1 MKRCFPQFRFKHSYK
16 YFSSVH
22 PLYFCMKQG
31 CFLYSYFITQNTKK
45 IHFNGWDLRKLKIF
59 SVSSRTFLSE
69 IASLVSLKVDD
80 TVAYGTKKKKVE
92 ERHYLGLCSDYSR
105 FTPCCRENVN
115 VLSPAGNV
123 LVWLRNSFAF
133 TTPWK
138 NLSNPQGPQTT
149 LWEWVGLMIVEI
161 QTL

>member
-1 MKRCFPQFRFKHSYK
+1 MLSSIQIQAFIQILLLCTSIVLLYKAGVFFVFLFHHTEYKKDTLQRLRFKK
-16 YFSSVH
+16 IKNFFCFIKDIFKWNCLSS
-22 PLYFCMKQG
+22 FTKSG
-31 CFLYSYFITQNTKK
+31 WYSGLWY
-45 IHFNGWDLRKLKIF
+45 
-59 SVSSRTFLSE
+59 
-69 IASLVSLKVDD
+69 
-80 TVAYGTKKKKVE
+80 KKKKVE